1 MFTLDEVKELRK
13 SYQIE
18 DNDNI
23 IFNRINNKDNKNS
36 VKSPSELSDEE
47 SMKIKSAL
55 FLYKMIKQEI
65 FGLENL
71 NEEQRLEKFQKDFEA
86 DAMANNTHSYRLM
99 GNAIATIGKDNIWIK
114 MLKND
119 PLAMNYFQ
127 YVLLENGKVAKNME
141 ISGGTSGELTI
152 TYDIENKSRNAFI
165 EQLNPDNPI
174 YTQHEKSKELTPEQ
188 KARRRAFVEEL
199 ISNYNKME
207 HEEWYQHRTEKEAIN
222 MQKVANIVNSHE
234 TMLAVKSGPGLLYL
248 LKAAQ
253 NLSINGE
260 KDFLEEI
267 ISQPVVNKTLLE
279 LKKSGQADK
288 IRDEAMQNESN
299 GRINSNGLLE
309 GHSQTQGEKELH
321 SANVCVRQNPNIV
334 SEVRKTMQSS
344 STLSFDTS
352 TDGIRLSNLYSLIAR
367 TQGKLPSKTRT
378 INNIELN
385 TDTEKTR

>member
-1 MFTLDEVKELRK
+1 MFTLDEIKALRK
-13 SYQIE
+13 SYQVE
-18 DNDNI
+18 DDGNI

-36 VKSPSELSDEE
+36 VKAPSELSDEE

-55 FLYKMIKQEI
+55 FLYKMIKQET

-71 NEEQRLEKFQKDFEA
+71 SEEQRLEKFQKDFES
-86 DAMANNTHSYRLM
+86 DAITNTTHSYHLM
-99 GNAIATIGKDNIWIK
+99 GNAIATIGKDTIWIK
-114 MLKND
+114 MLGND

-127 YVLLENGKVAKNME
+127 YVLSENGKTAKNME
-141 ISGGTSGELTI
+141 ISGGTSGALTI
-152 TYDIENKSRNAFI
+152 TYDIETKSRNSFI
-165 EQLNPDNPI
+165 EQLNPNNPI
-174 YTQHEKSKELTPEQ
+174 YTQPEKPKELTPEQ
-188 KARRRAFVEEL
+188 KAKRRSFVEEL

-207 HEEWYQHRTEKEAIN
+207 HDEWYQHRTEKETIN

-234 TMLAVKSGPGLLYL
+234 TMLPIKSGPGLLYL

-267 ISQPVVNKTLLE
+267 ISQPAVNKALLE
-279 LKKSGQADK
+279 LRKSGQADK

-299 GRINSNGLLE
+299 GRVNSNGLLE

-321 SANVCVRQNPNIV
+321 SANVCVRHNPNAV
-334 SEVRKTMQSS
+334 SEARKAMQSS

-378 INNIELN
+378 ANTIELD
-385 TDTEKTR
+385 TDTEKSR